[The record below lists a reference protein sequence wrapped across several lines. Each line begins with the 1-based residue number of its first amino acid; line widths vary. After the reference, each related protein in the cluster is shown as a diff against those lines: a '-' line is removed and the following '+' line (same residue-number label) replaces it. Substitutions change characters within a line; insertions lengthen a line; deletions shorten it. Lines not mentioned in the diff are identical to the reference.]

1 MIRVSIVCLLFMA
14 MFHRSSA
21 IDAAANYSIFYK
33 TNTFSNAGYTPEIEL
48 YWQVNPGSLHF
59 ATTPQKAIVARI
71 KTDIVFFN
79 AQGVVKEDHFILQ
92 TPPKATVV
100 ELSELNILEL
110 RRYSLSYGK
119 VTIALRLTDLNDT
132 FNVFSYVDSVTIK
145 PDTTKPFYSG
155 IQLLDT
161 ILQSSVKTQFL
172 KNGKQI
178 VPICANFLDNHK
190 RSVFYYTE
198 LSNLAN
204 IPKDRY
210 PLFSRIRISKKL
222 NEGFSPEFTVTDT
235 VLSAAD
241 TNFHGRFAI
250 GRLTSGNYYI
260 SASLDDKLG
269 YNLASQSLFFQRLNM
284 NPDKDEVKKA
294 PTKEIFKDT
303 AMENITVLDLEKTFL
318 AKYSLTQ
325 IKAMLKMLLPLSDP
339 MQASTINNFL
349 KKPDEM
355 YMRYYI
361 YNYYLALN
369 PKDPAKAWKDYS
381 ELIMTVNKKFS
392 ESGTAGYETDRGM
405 IYLRYGKPSDI
416 ITVSGETGSLPYE
429 IWQYNTLTQFSNKK
443 ELPNALFLY
452 YKPAQMMS
460 SYRMLHSTVPGE
472 VVNLSWRMFLYAT
485 TNSSTS
491 SGGSSSNSRAEQ
503 FFGSR

>member
-1 MIRVSIVCLLFMA
+1 M
-14 MFHRSSA
+14 RSSA
-21 IDAAANYSIFYK
+21 IDASVNFSAFYYSNPTVHSVYAP
-33 TNTFSNAGYTPEIEL
+33 NLEI
-48 YWQVNPGSLHF
+48 YWQVNPTKLHF
-59 ATTPQKAIVARI
+59 ATTSQKMIVARI
-71 KTDIVFFN
+71 KTDILISN
-79 AQGVVKEDHFILQ
+79 NQGVFKEDHFILQ
-92 TPPKATVV
+92 TPPKATVA

-110 RRYSLSYGK
+110 RRYSLTYGK
-119 VTIALRLTDLNDT
+119 FTISLRLTDLNDT
-132 FNVFSYVDSVTIK
+132 FNVFSYTDSITIA
-145 PDTTKPFYSG
+145 PDTTKPFYSS

-161 ILQSSVKTQFL
+161 ILQSSAKTQFL
-172 KNGKQI
+172 KNGKQL

-198 LSNLAN
+198 LNNLAN

-210 PLFSRIRISKKL
+210 PLFSKIRISKKL
-222 NEGFSPEFTVTDT
+222 TEGFSPEFTITDT
-235 VLSAAD
+235 ILSATD

-260 SASLDDKLG
+260 TASLDDKLG

-294 PTKEIFKDT
+294 PVKEIFKDT
-303 AMENITVLDLEKTFL
+303 AMESITVLDLEKTFL

-325 IKAMLKMLLPLSDP
+325 IKAMLKMLIPLSDP

-369 PKDPAKAWKDYS
+369 PKDPAKAWKEYS

-405 IYLRYGKPSDI
+405 TYIRYGKPSDI

-429 IWQYNTLTQFSNKK
+429 IWQYNNLTQFSNKK
-443 ELPNALFLY
+443 ELPNALFLF

-472 VVNLSWRMFLYAT
+472 VVNLSWRMFLYTT

>member
-1 MIRVSIVCLLFMA
+1 MIRVSVLCLFFLSIFLEA
-14 MFHRSSA
+14 SG
-21 IDAAANYSIFYK
+21 IDASVNFSIFYK
-33 TNTFSNAGYTPEIEL
+33 HSATFYSGYTPNIEI
-48 YWQVNPGSLHF
+48 YWQVNPTKLHF
-59 ATTPQKAIVARI
+59 ATTPQKMILARI
-71 KTDIVFFN
+71 KTDIIISDDKGVF
-79 AQGVVKEDHFILQ
+79 KEDHFILQ
-92 TPPKATVV
+92 TPPKATVA
-100 ELSELNILEL
+100 ELADLNILEL
-110 RRYSLSYGK
+110 RKYSLVNGK
-119 VTIALRLTDLNDT
+119 YKISLQLTDLNDT
-132 FNVFSYVDSVTIK
+132 FSVFNYIDSVTIV
-145 PDTTKPFYSG
+145 PDTTKPFFSS

-161 ILQSSVKTQFL
+161 IIQTSVNTQFH
-172 KNGKQI
+172 KNGKQNI
-178 VPICANFLDNHK
+178 PICANFLDNHM

-198 LSNLAN
+198 LNNLAN

-222 NEGFSPEFTVTDT
+222 NEGFSPEFTITDT
-235 VLSAAD
+235 ILSTAD

-260 SASLDDKLG
+260 TASLDDKLG

-294 PTKEIFKDT
+294 PVKEIFKDT
-303 AMENITVLDLEKTFL
+303 AMESITVLDLEKTFL

-325 IKAMLKMLLPLSDP
+325 IKAMLKMLIPLSDP

-369 PKDPAKAWKDYS
+369 PKDPAKAWKEYS
-381 ELIMTVNKKFS
+381 ELIMSVNKKFT

-443 ELPNALFLY
+443 ELPNALFLF

-460 SYRMLHSTVPGE
+460 SYRLLHSTVPGE
-472 VVNLSWRMFLYAT
+472 VVNLSWRMFLYVT

>member
-1 MIRVSIVCLLFMA
+1 MCY
-14 MFHRSSA
+14 RSSA
-21 IDAAANYSIFYK
+21 IDASVNFSIFYK
-33 TNTFSNAGYTPEIEL
+33 TNTSSHASYIPEIDI
-48 YWQVNPGSLHF
+48 YWQVNPSKLHY
-59 ATTPQKAIVARI
+59 ATTPQKMIVARI
-71 KTDIVFFN
+71 KTDIIISN
-79 AQGVVKEDHFILQ
+79 AQGIFKEDHFILQ
-92 TPPKATVV
+92 TPPKATVA

-110 RRYSLSYGK
+110 RRYRLSYGK
-119 VTIALRLTDLNDT
+119 FKISLSLTDLNDT
-132 FNVFSYVDSVTIK
+132 FNVYSYTDSVSIA
-145 PDTTKPFYSG
+145 PDTTKPFYSS

-161 ILQSSVKTQFL
+161 IVSSTATTQFL
-172 KNGKQI
+172 KNGKQHI
-178 VPICANFLDNHK
+178 PICANFLDNHM

-198 LSNLAN
+198 LSNISN
-204 IPKDRY
+204 IPNDRY
-210 PLFSRIRISKKL
+210 PIYSRMRISKKL
-222 NEGFSPEFTVTDT
+222 SEGFSPEYTVTDT
-235 VLSAAD
+235 ILSAAD
-241 TNFHGRFAI
+241 TGLLGKFKI
-250 GRLTSGNYYI
+250 GKLTSGNYYI

-269 YNLASQSLFFQRLNM
+269 YNIASQSLFFQRLNL
-284 NPDKDEVKKA
+284 NPDKEEVKKV
-294 PTKEIFKDT
+294 PVKEIFKDST
-303 AMENITVLDLEKTFL
+303 MENITVLDLEKTFL
-318 AKYSLTQ
+318 AKYSLPQ

-381 ELIMTVNKKFS
+381 ELIMSVNKKFT

-443 ELPNALFLY
+443 ELPNALFLF

-460 SYRMLHSTVPGE
+460 SYRLLHSTVPGE
-472 VVNLSWRMFLYAT
+472 VVNLSWRMFLYVT

-491 SGGSSSNSRAEQ
+491 SGGNSSNSRAEQ
-503 FFGSR
+503 YFGSR